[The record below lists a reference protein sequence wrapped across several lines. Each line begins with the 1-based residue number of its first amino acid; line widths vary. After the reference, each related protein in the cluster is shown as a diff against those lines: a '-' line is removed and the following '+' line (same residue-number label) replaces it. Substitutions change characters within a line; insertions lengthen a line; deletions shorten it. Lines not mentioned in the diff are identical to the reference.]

1 MKYLLLFLIML
12 SFIAPSAQSD
22 KSFSDVFKD
31 GFYNYITC
39 LDNSLN
45 YLVETVPAFSNLV
58 QIPYE
63 KAYKKVMD
71 DRHLVKH
78 LVTSGETLDDII
90 KSYNSNIND
99 IENFRKVIYK
109 ENDGI
114 VSKEYQVQSGEY
126 ITIPS
131 E

>member
-1 MKYLLLFLIML
+1 MKFLLMFLVVL
-12 SFIAPSAQSD
+12 SFIAPSVED
-22 KSFSDVFKD
+22 NKSISDVFKD

-39 LDNSLN
+39 VDSSVN
-45 YLVETVPAFSNLV
+45 YLIENVPTFSRLSE
-58 QIPYE
+58 IPYK

-78 LVTSGETLDDII
+78 LVSSGETLDDII
-90 KSYNSNIND
+90 KNYNSNIDD
-99 IENFRKVIYK
+99 IENFRKVIYN
-109 ENDGI
+109 ENPEI

-126 ITIPS
+126 LTIPS

>member
-1 MKYLLLFLIML
+1 MKYLLIFLIIL
-12 SFIAPSAQSD
+12 SFIAPSAQDD

-31 GFYNYITC
+31 GLYNYITC

-45 YLVETVPAFSNLV
+45 YLVQNIPTFSNLAQV
-58 QIPYE
+58 PYE
-63 KAYKKVMD
+63 KTYKKVMD
-71 DRHLVKH
+71 NRHLVKH
-78 LVTSGETLDDII
+78 LVSSGETLDDII
-90 KSYNSNIND
+90 RSYNSNIDD
-99 IENFRKVIYK
+99 IENFRKVVYK
-109 ENDGI
+109 QNIGI

>member
-1 MKYLLLFLIML
+1 MKYLLIVLIIL
-12 SFIAPSAQSD
+12 SFIAPPAQSD
-22 KSFSDVFKD
+22 KSFSSVFKD

-45 YLVETVPAFSNLV
+45 YLVENVPAFSKLE
-58 QIPYE
+58 QMPYE
-63 KAYKKVMD
+63 KAYKQVMEN
-71 DRHLVKH
+71 RHLVKH
-78 LVTSGETLDDII
+78 LVSSGETLDDII
-90 KSYNSNIND
+90 KNYNSNIDD
-99 IENFRKVIYK
+99 IESFRKVIYK
-109 ENDGI
+109 ENIGI

>member
-1 MKYLLLFLIML
+1 MKYLLVFLIIL

-39 LDNSLN
+39 LDNSVN
-45 YLVETVPAFSNLV
+45 YLVENVPAFSTLA

-63 KAYKKVMD
+63 KAYKKVMN

-78 LVTSGETLDDII
+78 LVASGETLDDII
-90 KSYNSNIND
+90 KSYNSNIED
-99 IENFRKVIYK
+99 IESFRKVVYK

>member
-1 MKYLLLFLIML
+1 
-12 SFIAPSAQSD
+12 
-22 KSFSDVFKD
+22 
-31 GFYNYITC
+31 
-39 LDNSLN
+39 
-45 YLVETVPAFSNLV
+45 
-58 QIPYE
+58 
-63 KAYKKVMD
+63 VMD

-90 KSYNSNIND
+90 KSYNSNIED
-99 IENFRKVIYK
+99 IENFRKVVYK
-109 ENDGI
+109 ENIGI